1 MLILGIDP
9 GSTRVGYGL
18 IEKNKG
24 KLTLIKGGL
33 LKIVAEDKSERLLN
47 LEKSFSQ
54 LIKKQKPDLAAMEKL
69 FFVKNLKTGLEV
81 AQSRGVL
88 TLIISQRKI
97 PLIEYTPSEIKM
109 AVTGYGKADKKAV
122 ARMVMKILNVDK
134 IGGPDDVSDALATAI
149 CAAHNLKLNYKGRF

>member
-1 MLILGIDP
+1 MLILGLDP

-18 IEKNKG
+18 IEKNKN
-24 KLTLIKGGL
+24 KLTLVKSGL
-33 LKIVAEDKSERLLN
+33 LKIIAKDKAERLLN

-54 LIKKQKPDLAAMEKL
+54 LLKKQKLDLAAMEKL

-88 TLIISQRKI
+88 TLLISRRKI
-97 PLIEYTPSEIKM
+97 PLIEYTPSEIKL

-122 ARMVMKILNVDK
+122 GRMVAKILNVDK
-134 IGGPDDVSDALATAI
+134 IEGPDDVSDALATAI
-149 CAAHNLKLNYKGRF
+149 CAAHNLII